1 MNYTRCACCTS
12 SNINKKSSQNTYL
25 KYCIPIIYSVNVCM
39 QGKKIYQEKPSN
51 QFRLSDRVPENNF
64 YSWLKAV
71 LNLEYLYQ
79 LTKEYYGDSG
89 QKSVDPVVF
98 YILCLVGYVENI
110 ISDKNL
116 ITHCRKK
123 KSFQLP
129 IIAINM
135 SAITNA

>member
-1 MNYTRCACCTS
+1 MSRLNTNLGNYRVDSYVVESAV
-12 SNINKKSSQNTYL
+12 IAV
-25 KYCIPIIYSVNVCM
+25 IH
-39 QGKKIYQEKPSN
+39 
-51 QFRLSDRVPENNF
+51 RVPENNF
-64 YSWLKAV
+64 YRRLKAV

-89 QKSVDPVVF
+89 QKSIDPVVL
-98 YILCLVGYVENI
+98 YTLCLVGYVENI
-110 ISDKNL
+110 ISDRNL

>member
-1 MNYTRCACCTS
+1 
-12 SNINKKSSQNTYL
+12 
-25 KYCIPIIYSVNVCM
+25 M
-39 QGKKIYQEKPSN
+39 QGKKIYQEKLCN

-64 YSWLKAV
+64 YRRLKAV

-89 QKSVDPVVF
+89 QKSIDPVVF
-98 YILCLVGYVENI
+98 YTLCLVGYLENM
-110 ISDKNL
+110 ISDRNL

-123 KSFQLP
+123 RSFQLP